1 MVRSSSSPFPTTRGC
16 KIGLGVLNT
25 LLASHLHPLLASRL
39 SEDMSCS
46 HDQAQAA
53 KGNWPGLT
61 LNIT

>member
-1 MVRSSSSPFPTTRGC
+1 MVRISPFPSPTARGC
-16 KIGLGVLNT
+16 KMGLGVLNT

-39 SEDMSCS
+39 SEDISCS

-53 KGNWPGLT
+53 KGSWPGLT

>member
-1 MVRSSSSPFPTTRGC
+1 MR
-16 KIGLGVLNT
+16 LGVRDT
-25 LLASHLHPLLASRL
+25 PLASHLRPLVASRL
-39 SEDMSCS
+39 SEDISRS